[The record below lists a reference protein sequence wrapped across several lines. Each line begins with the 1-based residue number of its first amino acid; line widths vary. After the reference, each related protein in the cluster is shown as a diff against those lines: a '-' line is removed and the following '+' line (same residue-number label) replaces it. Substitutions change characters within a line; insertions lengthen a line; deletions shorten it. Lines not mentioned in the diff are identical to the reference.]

1 MGAEVNTK
9 LAYTV
14 EEAADLLSLSRAH
27 LYRLIDTCELG
38 SVTIGR
44 SRRITHSQLD
54 AFLARLEA
62 ANSSKLLRFRRECC
76 PPTPLLRPSD
86 HEQKSR

>member
-1 MGAEVNTK
+1 MGAEVTAK

-14 EEAADLLSLSRAH
+14 EEAAELLSLSRAH

-62 ANSSKLLRFRRECC
+62 ANESQLLRLRRDCC
-76 PPTPLLRPSD
+76 PPFTHLRPYD
-86 HEQKSR
+86 HEQKS